1 MGRAVVAAAVLE
13 SREAEREESRV
24 AAGRRTASRRRGG
37 E

>member
-13 SREAEREESRV
+13 SREAERESRV